1 MVIHAYAKINWT
13 LAVTGRYENGYHSL
27 DTLMQTI
34 SLCDTLEIEDGDD
47 LVLENGYADDLV
59 LRAARA
65 IQKKAGI
72 AKGARL
78 RLTKRIPA
86 RAGLG
91 GGSADCAA
99 ALRGLNA
106 FWNANLTEEELYLL
120 GANLGADVPFCLA
133 GGFCRVR
140 GFGERIER
148 MKASPKAYLALYPV
162 GGGLSTE
169 EVFRAYDEGAGTASV
184 DTAGATHALL
194 QGDFSLLAK
203 YGGNSLEPAAIRL
216 MPEIADAMQNLL
228 DCGAEYARMT
238 GSGSTVYGA
247 FRDEMRAR
255 DAVRTLGNAAIFAE
269 TTGKDGMEYV

>member
-34 SLCDTLEIEDGDD
+34 SLRDTLEIEDNDA
-47 LVLENGYADDLV
+47 LILENGYADDLV

-65 IQKKAGI
+65 IQKKAGF

-78 RLTKRIPA
+78 RLTKRIPV

-99 ALRGLNA
+99 TLRGLNA
-106 FWNANLTEEELYLL
+106 FWQANLTDEELYLL

-140 GFGERIER
+140 GFGERVER
-148 MKASPKAYLALYPV
+148 MNASPKAHLALYPV

-184 DTAGATHALL
+184 DTAGAAHALSR
-194 QGDFSLLAK
+194 GDFSLLAK

-216 MPEIADAMQNLL
+216 MPEIADALQRLL

-238 GSGSTVYGA
+238 GSGSAVFGA
-247 FRDEMRAR
+247 FCDEASAR
-255 DAVRTLGNAAIFAE
+255 DAVRRMGTSAIYAE
-269 TTGKDGMEYV
+269 TMGKDGMDYA